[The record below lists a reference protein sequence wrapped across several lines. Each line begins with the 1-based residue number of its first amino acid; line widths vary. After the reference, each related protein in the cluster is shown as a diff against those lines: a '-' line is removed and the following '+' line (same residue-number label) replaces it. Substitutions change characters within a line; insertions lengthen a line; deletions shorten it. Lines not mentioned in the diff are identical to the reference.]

1 MAERA
6 LAEILPGEPTGVSRL
21 APSELD
27 PPITHGD
34 PAMVRVLGQLERAAQ
49 LELPVFLSGEMGTGK
64 KVAARLLHRNGGRAA
79 GPLITVRC
87 TAAAARSLSRELFGD
102 ASGPFEPSPSARPG
116 AVSLAE
122 GGTLILDSPGD
133 LPPSLQA
140 QLVELLDEGHS
151 RSPTSL
157 RWIATSRESPEA
169 LLCAGTLTQELYYHL
184 STMAM
189 ILPPLRRRRQDLP
202 LIAAWIIGRI
212 ADRLGTTPPVLTSDT
227 QQALL
232 EEKWPGNIRQL
243 RHALERAVLVAESG
257 QLLPRHLRLG
267 HSVSELAT
275 SSIRALAEL
284 EREAITRALA
294 AVGGHRRRA
303 AAGLGIGLR
312 TLYDKIKRYGINA
325 KS

>member
-1 MAERA
+1 M
-6 LAEILPGEPTGVSRL
+6 T
-21 APSELD
+21 
-27 PPITHGD
+27 
-34 PAMVRVLGQLERAAQ
+34 Q
-49 LELPVFLSGEMGTGK
+49 
-64 KVAARLLHRNGGRAA
+64 
-79 GPLITVRC
+79 
-87 TAAAARSLSRELFGD
+87 
-102 ASGPFEPSPSARPG
+102 
-116 AVSLAE
+116 
-122 GGTLILDSPGD
+122 GGTLIIDSPGD
-133 LPPSLQA
+133 LPLDSQA
-140 QLVELLDEGHS
+140 GLVQQLDRDRS
-151 RSPTSL
+151 RSQL
-157 RWIATSRESPEA
+157 GVRWIATSRDSPQA
-169 LLCAGTLTQELYYHL
+169 LLSAGRLTEELYYHL

-189 ILPPLRRRRQDLP
+189 ILPPLRRRRRDLP

-275 SSIRALAEL
+275 SSIRPLAEL

-312 TLYDKIKRYGINA
+312 TLYDKIKRYGLDA